1 MAETSTFDVL
11 AVGAGPA
18 GIAAACTAA
27 ECGGRVGL
35 VEEGF
40 SEGGQI
46 WRGEQP
52 APKTSQAASWFSRL
66 AATDVRRM
74 PCTRIV
80 AALDATTLLAV
91 SPAGPVALRYGR
103 LILATGARELFVPFP
118 GWTLPNVMGAGGL
131 QALVKGGLP
140 VKDKEILVAGSGPLL
155 LAVADHL
162 LEAGAH
168 VSGVIEQAPF
178 CRVVGFGMSLWSEP
192 GKLLQGMGL
201 KWRLRS
207 VPQHFGSHVKSA
219 ETIGGRLIVT
229 LSLKGRE
236 RRMACDYLACAF
248 GLIPNLELPLLV
260 GCPVDTTG
268 FVTVDEWQAT
278 QADGVHAAGEL
289 TGIGGVEKALVEGR
303 IAGYAATGQ
312 TNQARALF
320 GQRDAA
326 LDFTRRLTQAFA
338 LPDHLKT
345 LATDDTIVCR
355 CEDITLGALRK
366 NASLREAKLN
376 TRCGMGACQGRT
388 CGSALRYLFGW
399 RDANPR
405 PPVYPMEIGHLADAA
420 QGTSAQDHKEQ
431 MATSLSAAD

>member
-11 AVGAGPA
+11 VVGAGPA

-27 ECGGRVGL
+27 ECGVSVGL

-66 AATDVRRM
+66 SESNVQRR
-74 PCTRIV
+74 PCTRITAV
-80 AALDATTLLAV
+80 LDETTLLAV
-91 SPAGPVALRYGR
+91 SPAGPTALHYRR
-103 LILATGARELFVPFP
+103 LVLATGARELFVPFP

-140 VKDKEILVAGSGPLL
+140 VKDKEVLVAGSGPLL

-162 LEAGAH
+162 LEAGAQ

-178 CRVVGFGMSLWSEP
+178 GRVMGFGLSLWSEP
-192 GKLLQGMGL
+192 GKLLQGLGL

-207 VPQHFGSHVKSA
+207 VPQHFSSHVKSV

-229 LSLKGRE
+229 LLLKDRE
-236 RRMACDYLACAF
+236 RRIACDYLACAF
-248 GLIPNLELPLLV
+248 GLIPNLELPLLTR
-260 GCPVDTTG
+260 CPIDGNG
-268 FVTVDEWQAT
+268 FVKVDDWQAT
-278 QADGVHAAGEL
+278 PTSGVYAAGEL
-289 TGIGGVEKALVEGR
+289 TGVGGVEKALVEGR
-303 IAGYAATGQ
+303 IAGYAAAGETQ
-312 TNQARALF
+312 RARGLF
-320 GQRDAA
+320 GQRNAA
-326 LDFTRRLTQAFA
+326 LDFTRRLARTFE
-338 LPDHLKT
+338 LPAHLKT
-345 LATDDTIVCR
+345 LASDETIVCR
-355 CEDITLGALRK
+355 CEDISLGALRT

-388 CGSALRYLFGW
+388 CGSALRFLFGW
-399 RDANPR
+399 HEASPR
-405 PPVYPMEIGHLADAA
+405 PPVYPMEIGHLAHVVA
-420 QGTSAQDHKEQ
+420 GTSAQDHTEQ
-431 MATSLSAAD
+431 MATARSAAD